1 MVLEKG
7 TLKLKT
13 GILKR
18 KVVRYELKILQTFTF
33 LNMSNIF
40 ILIDVKVTF
49 YPYLFFPGR
58 LK

>member
-1 MVLEKG
+1 MVLAKG

-49 YPYLFFPGR
+49 YPYLFFPER